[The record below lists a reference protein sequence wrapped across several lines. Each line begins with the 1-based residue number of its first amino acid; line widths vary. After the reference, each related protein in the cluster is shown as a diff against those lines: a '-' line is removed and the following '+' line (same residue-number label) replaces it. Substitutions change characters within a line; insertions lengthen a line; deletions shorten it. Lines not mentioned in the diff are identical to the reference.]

1 MIINNLFPVLAL
13 IVLGY
18 LLKNRGLTS
27 DSFLKV
33 SDRLVYFI
41 FFPAMLFWKIGGT
54 SSQTGVQWAYCQAA
68 VCALGVLY
76 IVSTLYIKLFRVG
89 DYQAGT
95 FSQSCYRFNSY
106 IGMAVVMNALG
117 ETGVRYF
124 GILIGVMIPLI
135 NVLAVSTL
143 IWFSGKQIGTNE
155 RIRLTIRALISNPLI
170 VACVAGML
178 YAKYMNGFPIFIE
191 NTFRLAASVT
201 LPLALLSIGGALT
214 LKTLRSYLSFSLVA
228 AGFKLILFPLT
239 GYFFLTRFGVTG
251 MPYQVAMLF
260 FAMPT
265 ATSIFVLSSQL
276 NSDTDLASAT
286 IVLSTI
292 LSFFTL
298 SLVLLFTQ

>member
-18 LLKNRGLTS
+18 LLKNRGLTT
-27 DSFLKV
+27 DVFLKV
-33 SDRLVYFI
+33 SDRLVYYI
-41 FFPAMLFWKIGGT
+41 FFPVMLFWKIGGT
-54 SSQTGVQWAYCQAA
+54 SAQTEIQWAYCQAA

-124 GILIGVMIPLI
+124 GILIGIMIPLI

-155 RIRLTIRALISNPLI
+155 RMRLTIRALISNPLI

-178 YAKYMNGFPIFIE
+178 YAKYMEGFPVFLE
-191 NTFRLAASVT
+191 NTFRLTASVT

-214 LKTLRSYLSFSLVA
+214 LKTLRSYLSLSLIT

-251 MPYQVAMLF
+251 LQYQVSMLF
-260 FAMPT
+260 FSMPT

-292 LSFFTL
+292 LSFFSL

>member
-18 LLKNRGLTS
+18 LLKNRGLTT
-27 DSFLKV
+27 DVFLKV
-33 SDRLVYFI
+33 SDRLVYYI
-41 FFPAMLFWKIGGT
+41 FFPVMLFWKIGGT
-54 SSQTGVQWAYCQAA
+54 SAQTEIQWAYCQAA

-76 IVSTLYIKLFRVG
+76 IVSTLYIKLFRIG

-124 GILIGVMIPLI
+124 GILIGIMIPLI

-155 RIRLTIRALISNPLI
+155 RMRLTIRALISNPLI

-178 YAKYMNGFPIFIE
+178 YAKYMEGFPVFLE
-191 NTFRLAASVT
+191 NTFRLTASVT

-214 LKTLRSYLSFSLVA
+214 LKTLRSYLSLSLIT

-251 MPYQVAMLF
+251 LQYQVSMLF
-260 FAMPT
+260 FSMPT

-292 LSFFTL
+292 LSFFSL

>member
-1 MIINNLFPVLAL
+1 MIVNNLFPVLAL

-18 LLKNRGLTS
+18 LLKDRGLTT
-27 DSFLKV
+27 DAFLKV

-41 FFPAMLFWKIGGT
+41 FFPAMLFWKIGAA

-76 IVSTLYIKLFRVG
+76 IGSTLYIKLFRVG
-89 DYQAGT
+89 VYQAGT

-143 IWFSGKQIGTNE
+143 IWFSGKQIGPNE
-155 RIRLTIRALISNPLI
+155 RIRITIRALISNPLI

-214 LKTLRSYLSFSLVA
+214 LKTLRNYLSLSLIA

-239 GYFFLTRFGVTG
+239 GYFFLTCFGVTG

-286 IVLSTI
+286 IALSTV
-292 LSFFTL
+292 LSFFSL